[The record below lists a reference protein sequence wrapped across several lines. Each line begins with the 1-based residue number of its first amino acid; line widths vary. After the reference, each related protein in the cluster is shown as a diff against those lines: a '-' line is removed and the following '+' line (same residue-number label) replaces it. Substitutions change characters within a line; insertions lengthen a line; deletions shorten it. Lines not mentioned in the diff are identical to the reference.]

1 MMPKYSVLM
10 TTADYV
16 EVEATDPRDAEMVA
30 WEMYKEGDIRPEHP
44 EFICEEADL
53 IEGDDDGNDL

>member
-1 MMPKYSVLM
+1 M

-30 WEMYKEGDIRPEHP
+30 WGMYKEGDIRPEHP
-44 EFICEEADL
+44 EFVCEEADL

>member
-1 MMPKYSVLM
+1 MPKYSVLM

-30 WEMYKEGDIRPEHP
+30 WGMYKEGDIRPEHP
-44 EFICEEADL
+44 EFVCEEADL
-53 IEGDDDGNDL
+53 IDDEENE